1 MKKVSNVE
9 EKFSQYQRISKSKY
23 SARILQEETRIEEES
38 EKINPNKFEL
48 LEHVLWYHDK
58 NCRTN
63 KLGYQLQSQTLIHH
77 N

>member
-48 LEHVLWYHDK
+48 LEHVL
-58 NCRTN
+58 
-63 KLGYQLQSQTLIHH
+63 
-77 N
+77 